1 MKKKIVV
8 VSIAIAVVAIA
19 SIVFL
24 AGYVGKEEIDVA
36 QVREYA
42 DPITENILLAMNEKN
57 YTKFSEHFDQTM
69 KNALPEAVFK
79 ETNAVIRSKTG
90 DYVSKEFWKVES
102 KDQFMIVYYNA
113 KSTQEPEKVIVKVV
127 FQKIESEMK
136 VSGLWLDSPK
146 LREK

>member
-1 MKKKIVV
+1 
-8 VSIAIAVVAIA
+8 
-19 SIVFL
+19 
-24 AGYVGKEEIDVA
+24 
-36 QVREYA
+36 
-42 DPITENILLAMNEKN
+42 MNERN
-57 YTKFSEHFDQTM
+57 YTKFPEHFDQTM

-79 ETNAVIRSKTG
+79 ETNTVIKSKIG

-113 KSTQEPEKVIVKVV
+113 KSTQEPENVIVKVV
-127 FQKIESEMK
+127 FQEIEAEMK